1 MFSKS
6 SIVQVVSLCGACI
19 ALYIGSGF
27 AIMQE
32 VMQYEASYG
41 SLFWAVV
48 LVTAVI
54 YAYTNLSFAANGARE
69 KISRGGD
76 IYAVYCG
83 GKVGTFFDFSAF
95 FCCMSF
101 VIMLGGANSTAMQQ
115 WGLPN
120 GVGGRSSSRCSP
132 SLPFLA
138 VLEGSSRRSA
148 AWGQSSLCSCSSQR
162 AHLRLRPPWALN
174 PVWRPLT
181 PGRCL

>member
-1 MFSKS
+1 MFSKN
-6 SIVQVVSLCGACI
+6 SIVHVVSLCGACI

-27 AIMQE
+27 ATMQE

-83 GKVGTFFDFSAF
+83 GKVGTFFDYFSAL

-101 VIMLGGANSTAMQQ
+101 VVMLGGANFTAMRQG
-115 WGLPN
+115 GLPN
-120 GVGGRSSSRCSP
+120 GVGAVVLALLSVATVLGGLGGVLKALSCLGP
-132 SLPFLA
+132 AIIVFLA
-138 VLEGSSRRSA
+138 RHS
-148 AWGQSSLCSCSSQR
+148 
-162 AHLRLRPPWALN
+162 
-174 PVWRPLT
+174 WRICACA
-181 PGRCL
+181 RCEL

>member
-120 GVGGRSSSRCSP
+120 GVGGGRPRGALRRYRSWRSWRGP
-132 SLPFLA
+132 QGAQLPGA
-138 VLEGSSRRSA
+138 SHHCVPARHS
-148 AWGQSSLCSCSSQR
+148 
-162 AHLRLRPPWALN
+162 
-174 PVWRPLT
+174 
-181 PGRCL
+181 GRICACARHGL